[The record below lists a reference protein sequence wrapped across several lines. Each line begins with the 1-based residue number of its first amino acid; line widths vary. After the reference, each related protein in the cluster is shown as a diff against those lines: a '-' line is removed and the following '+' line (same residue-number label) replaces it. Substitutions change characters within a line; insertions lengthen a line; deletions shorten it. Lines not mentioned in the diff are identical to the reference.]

1 VIDLLSC
8 KSNCG
13 TNRANAC
20 VFEFQITQRYAGD
33 NYRVYFWVPNTNWTI
48 GSATIT
54 AWKRIFIEQDKM
66 CRRGGMLWEDP
77 TKEPDALPNDQA
89 ILISKYNGVR
99 VDNLQLGDKI
109 DIFDADKPFNQW
121 HDKACVIGIDDTSS
135 PDFVTIALGQVIN
148 GACTGNN
155 YSLLQGYDGSVP
167 NPQPPKA
174 WDFTIGKSAGV
185 CVEGSGYY
193 EANTSQLNR
202 RNNITGPF
210 DDAFVSFK
218 MPNNNAAGVIP
229 YLPQNWFDTGTANDR
244 ARFSKIW
251 FENFIN
257 ASGGS
262 PPLDKYLFDI
272 KYIICYNFCL
282 LIYCEVG

>member
-1 VIDLLSC
+1 
-8 KSNCG
+8 
-13 TNRANAC
+13 
-20 VFEFQITQRYAGD
+20 
-33 NYRVYFWVPNTNWTI
+33 
-48 GSATIT
+48 
-54 AWKRIFIEQDKM
+54 
-66 CRRGGMLWEDP
+66 
-77 TKEPDALPNDQA
+77 
-89 ILISKYNGVR
+89 VR